1 MRVHLGKPG
10 EGIIVRVRQGTRRA
24 ACKRGLAG
32 LAALGSIFVSGLVAG
47 ASVGPVATAAKQI
60 APADVVALR
69 FPEDWMNSDETTATA
84 QAEAPASPAGG
95 FMLASAGDIRLD
107 AGMLF
112 TPRPMPLVAP
122 MVVEPAPDPVA
133 VAPAVK
139 PEPKVEAKVET
150 KPSSKPEPKSET
162 KPEPKTATAPTRAI
176 AAATPQQHTVVAAAT
191 PPQHKPAAKK
201 KGELFNDAQLASI
214 KTRLKLSDYQQQYWP
229 PVENALRAIGHAV
242 ARNGNNTPPTT
253 ALGYANE
260 SSRLA
265 AQIDP
270 DSQEVQQLKSAAF
283 PLIMSMND
291 DQKQQV
297 RNIAHVMGLERVASS
312 F

>member
-1 MRVHLGKPG
+1 MTLHLGKPG
-10 EGIIVRVRQGTRRA
+10 EGITVRVRQGTRRA

-32 LAALGSIFVSGLVAG
+32 LAALGSIFVAGLVAG
-47 ASVGPVATAAKQI
+47 WGVGPVATANATSEI

-69 FPEDWMNSDETTATA
+69 FPEEWMNSDETTDTA
-84 QAEAPASPAGG
+84 QAAAPAPAAGA
-95 FMLASAGDIRLD
+95 FMLASAGDTRLE

-112 TPRPMPLVAP
+112 SPRPMPIVAP
-122 MVVEPAPDPVA
+122 IAAASAPQPAA
-133 VAPAVK
+133 VAPALQ
-139 PEPKVEAKVET
+139 PEPKAEAKAKTKPITRPET
-150 KPSSKPEPKSET
+150 KAET
-162 KPEPKTATAPTRAI
+162 KTAAAPIRAI
-176 AAATPQQHTVVAAAT
+176 AAAA
-191 PPQHKPAAKK
+191 PPQHKPAARKK
-201 KGELFNDAQLASI
+201 SSGELFNDAQLASI
-214 KTRLKLSDYQQQYWP
+214 KGRLKLTDYQEQYWP

-242 ARNGNNTPPTT
+242 ARNNTPKTT
-253 ALGYANE
+253 ALGYASE
-260 SSRLA
+260 SRLA

-270 DSQEVQQLKSAAF
+270 DSEEVQQLKSAAF

>member
-1 MRVHLGKPG
+1 
-10 EGIIVRVRQGTRRA
+10 
-24 ACKRGLAG
+24 
-32 LAALGSIFVSGLVAG
+32 VS
-47 ASVGPVATAAKQI
+47 PVATSEI

-69 FPEDWMNSDETTATA
+69 FPADWINSDETTGTA
-84 QAEAPASPAGG
+84 QAETPAPAPGS
-95 FMLASAGDIRLD
+95 FMLASAGDTRLD

-112 TPRPMPLVAP
+112 SPRPTYQAAPAMAPSLAPSLAP
-122 MVVEPAPDPVA
+122 MMAAPAPQPVA

-139 PEPKVEAKVET
+139 PEPKVEAKAET
-150 KPSSKPEPKSET
+150 KPNTKPET
-162 KPEPKTATAPTRAI
+162 KPETKTAAAPTRSI
-176 AAATPQQHTVVAAAT
+176 AAAPA
-191 PPQHKPAAKK
+191 QHKPAAKK
-201 KGELFNDAQLASI
+201 KDSGELFNEAQLASI
-214 KTRLKLSDYQQQYWP
+214 KTRLKLTEYQEQYWP

-242 ARNGNNTPPTT
+242 VRGTPPKTT
-253 ALGYANE
+253 ALGYASE
-260 SSRLA
+260 TRL

-270 DSQEVQQLKSAAF
+270 DSDEVQQLKSAAF